1 MSDVVDPPYGS
12 WATLLQRNIDNRA
25 SLASVLGKTRI
36 ATVRAEVME
45 HARSYS
51 QQLARLAT
59 ERGIAIATLEW
70 LSEDDRNGI
79 VMAGHQPVV
88 FHPGLF
94 FKTELLS
101 TLARDA
107 GAFGVHVVIDTD
119 EGGACEVSWP
129 RIEGEQLI
137 VRRAVIASAESTV
150 TDSSATDPML
160 YTSQRIKAQEEI
172 KEIFDEMQSD
182 LRASGLMG
190 EAERA
195 RGMGAIYANLAGCPL
210 AAANSIARWSVERRG
225 YREVLLST
233 LLKETSLTEVLREL
247 TQDSERL
254 FRSYNDSLGR
264 YRREHSIKNVANP
277 FPNLKTESGSY
288 ELPLW
293 VVSDRE
299 RKPLLSGPSQSI
311 KLPEDSYLA
320 TRGSIT
326 TMLLRAYCSDLF
338 IHGLGGG
345 RYDRFVTMFASE
357 YQQIELPTFVVASRT
372 RLLDEKRVEKLSASI
387 ARARSIKE
395 VVSQTERYLGAG
407 IFSQVEEARLRDLV
421 AYRLKL
427 REQMSK
433 ALNAD
438 ERSATAHALN
448 QANRE
453 VREIVQSCS
462 LRVDVEE
469 LHRNENLLAQWSYR
483 EFPQFLLNV
492 ETTARA

>member
-1 MSDVVDPPYGS
+1 
-12 WATLLQRNIDNRA
+12 
-25 SLASVLGKTRI
+25 
-36 ATVRAEVME
+36 
-45 HARSYS
+45 
-51 QQLARLAT
+51 
-59 ERGIAIATLEW
+59 
-70 LSEDDRNGI
+70 
-79 VMAGHQPVV
+79 
-88 FHPGLF
+88 
-94 FKTELLS
+94 
-101 TLARDA
+101 
-107 GAFGVHVVIDTD
+107 
-119 EGGACEVSWP
+119 
-129 RIEGEQLI
+129 
-137 VRRAVIASAESTV
+137 
-150 TDSSATDPML
+150 
-160 YTSQRIKAQEEI
+160 
-172 KEIFDEMQSD
+172 
-182 LRASGLMG
+182 
-190 EAERA
+190 
-195 RGMGAIYANLAGCPL
+195 
-210 AAANSIARWSVERRG
+210 
-225 YREVLLST
+225 
-233 LLKETSLTEVLREL
+233 
-247 TQDSERL
+247 
-254 FRSYNDSLGR
+254 
-264 YRREHSIKNVANP
+264 
-277 FPNLKTESGSY
+277 
-288 ELPLW
+288 
-293 VVSDRE
+293 
-299 RKPLLSGPSQSI
+299 
-311 KLPEDSYLA
+311 
-320 TRGSIT
+320 
-326 TMLLRAYCSDLF
+326 MLLRGYCSDLF

-372 RLLDEKRVEKLSASI
+372 RVLDEKRVEKLSASI